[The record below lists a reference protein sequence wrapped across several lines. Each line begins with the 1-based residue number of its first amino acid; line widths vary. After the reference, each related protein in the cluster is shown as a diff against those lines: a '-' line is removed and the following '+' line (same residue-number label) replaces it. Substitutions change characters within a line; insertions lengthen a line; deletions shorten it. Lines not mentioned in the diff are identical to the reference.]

1 MEQIGNEVKRTLAA
15 SGDGSALALSEITAA
30 WPSAVGEAVSRQA
43 WPQRVG
49 RDGTLHVSTSSAT
62 WAFELDRLA
71 PEIHERLAA
80 VLGPAA
86 PPKLRF
92 KVGPIP
98 EHGLST
104 DGASSDPVAG
114 FEPTPES
121 ASEAASLTAE
131 IEDPDLREIVA
142 RAARASLSRGR
153 SDRDF

>member
-1 MEQIGNEVKRTLAA
+1 MEQIGNQVKRTLAA

-30 WPSAVGEAVSRQA
+30 WPSAVGDAVARQA
-43 WPQRVG
+43 WPQRIG

-80 VLGPAA
+80 VLGPSA

-98 EHGLST
+98 EPAGLAEE
-104 DGASSDPVAG
+104 ASDEPEAG
-114 FEPTPES
+114 FEATPES

>member
-1 MEQIGNEVKRTLAA
+1 MEQIGNQVKRTLAA

-30 WPSAVGEAVSRQA
+30 WPSAVGDAVARQA
-43 WPQRVG
+43 WPQRIG

-71 PEIHERLAA
+71 PEIHKRLAA
-80 VLGPAA
+80 VLGPSA

-98 EHGLST
+98 EPAGHAEE
-104 DGASSDPVAG
+104 ASGEPAAS
-114 FEPTPES
+114 FEATPES